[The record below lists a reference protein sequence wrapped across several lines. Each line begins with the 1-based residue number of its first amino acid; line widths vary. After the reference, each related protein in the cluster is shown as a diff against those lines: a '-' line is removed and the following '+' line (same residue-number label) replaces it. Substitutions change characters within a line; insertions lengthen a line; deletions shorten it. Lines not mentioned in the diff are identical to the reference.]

1 MSTADLTELAL
12 EKMERDRDP
21 EVIPSLVSII
31 RQQQHDLDSLRLALE
46 VARGDREELRA
57 ALIAMRSGREDR
69 DPGESG

>member
-1 MSTADLTELAL
+1 MSTADLTERAL

-21 EVIPSLVSII
+21 EVIPSLVSTI

-46 VARGDREELRA
+46 VARRDREELRA

-69 DPGESG
+69 ESEAG